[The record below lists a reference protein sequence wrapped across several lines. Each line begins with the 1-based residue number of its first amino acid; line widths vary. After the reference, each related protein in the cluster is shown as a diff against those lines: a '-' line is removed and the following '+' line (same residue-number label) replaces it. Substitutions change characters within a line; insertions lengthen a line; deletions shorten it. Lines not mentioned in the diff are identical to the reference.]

1 MGSQTIRKYNVYPE
15 CTNFPKAKARPG
27 SLVAS
32 AKSWPLMVKSPMARV
47 SWETKPSM
55 EPEPYW
61 IENSE
66 PLALYDEDA
75 LESNLAWRKHAIEV
89 HCVLGTQRLL
99 DLGCNISDISLQTRH
114 YNIPSVQDDFELLRR
129 SAEFDLREILGIH
142 EIYKSR

>member
-1 MGSQTIRKYNVYPE
+1 
-15 CTNFPKAKARPG
+15 
-27 SLVAS
+27 
-32 AKSWPLMVKSPMARV
+32 
-47 SWETKPSM
+47 M

-99 DLGCNISDISLQTRH
+99 DLECNTSVIYRCKQD